1 MVYEDR
7 CGEGEKKIAPVKIF
21 FMVSKVLFEDYIYC
35 PLVVFQSFIFGGK
48 GWLGD
53 KPKRKFGGGR
63 DANIGPRNAV
73 KINTACPDKWSGR
86 PEEFFWLQGIYCLPA
101 APSAGFG

>member
-1 MVYEDR
+1 MVYENR
-7 CGEGEKKIAPVKIF
+7 CGEGEKKIPPVKIF
-21 FMVSKVLFEDYIYC
+21 FMVSKVLFEDYVYC

-63 DANIGPRNAV
+63 DANTGLRNAV
-73 KINTACPDKWSGR
+73 KINKYR
-86 PEEFFWLQGIYCLPA
+86 LP
-101 APSAGFG
+101 